1 MFSVPMLAD
10 FFSSTPSLKICGVT
24 TLEDAATLAEL
35 HVSALGFNFW
45 PSSKRYCSPKKASTI
60 ASHVAGDILR
70 VGVFVNNS
78 RPLAAD
84 LIDECLID
92 VVQLHGDE
100 TLDDISYFLDQNIP
114 VIRAV
119 SATNLPDYP
128 LPEKNFALLID
139 TPAGT
144 DYGGTGKTFDWS
156 LAADFK
162 KANPQIPLILAG
174 GLNPTNA
181 AEALAAIH
189 PAALDIASGA
199 ELFPGHKDF
208 DKVRSLLATLA
219 QNS

>member
-1 MFSVPMLAD
+1 MLST

-24 TLEDAATLAEL
+24 TKSDALQLASL
-35 HVSALGFNFW
+35 NVSALGLNFW
-45 PSSKRYCSPKKASTI
+45 PQSKRYCSPQKASHI
-60 ASHVAGDILR
+60 SPPVAGDILR
-70 VGVFVNNS
+70 IGVFVNNS

-100 TLDDISYFLDQNIP
+100 TLEDISYFLDQNIP

-119 SATNLPDYP
+119 SATKLPDYP
-128 LPEKNFALLID
+128 LPAKNFALLID
-139 TPAGT
+139 TPAGP

-156 LAADFK
+156 LATDFK

-174 GLNPTNA
+174 GLTPQNA
-181 AEALAAIH
+181 ADALQAVH

-199 ELFPGHKDF
+199 EISPGHKDF
-208 DKVRSLLATLA
+208 EKIRSLLHKITK
-219 QNS
+219 